1 LPYIYSHAY
10 NATKTGLPLIRA
22 MVLEFQDDPCTYNLQ
37 DQYIFGDAFLVAPIY
52 KPVSKRTVYLPAG
65 TWYEYETGKEYT
77 GPHTLHVEP
86 PLDML
91 PLYVRA
97 NSIIP
102 MGPDMLY
109 VGEKPSNP
117 MTLDIWLLS
126 EAEFVLYDDDER
138 ARTEEIV
145 KCQAS
150 KKAGQITLNI
160 GASDKT
166 SIAKFNKTSRPK
178 QANLNGRQI
187 QPLASREA
195 LEKAEGGWYFD
206 PSSVV
211 YVRFSPAG
219 NASEL
224 ILHL

>member
-1 LPYIYSHAY
+1 
-10 NATKTGLPLIRA
+10 
-22 MVLEFQDDPCTYNLQ
+22 
-37 DQYIFGDAFLVAPIY
+37 
-52 KPVSKRTVYLPAG
+52 
-65 TWYEYETGKEYT
+65 
-77 GPHTLHVEP
+77 
-86 PLDML
+86 
-91 PLYVRA
+91 
-97 NSIIP
+97 
-102 MGPDMLY
+102 
-109 VGEKPSNP
+109 